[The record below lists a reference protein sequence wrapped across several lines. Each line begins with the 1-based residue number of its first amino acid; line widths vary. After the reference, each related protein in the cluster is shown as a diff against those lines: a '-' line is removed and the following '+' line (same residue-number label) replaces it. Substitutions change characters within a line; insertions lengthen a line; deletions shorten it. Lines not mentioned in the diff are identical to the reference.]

1 MTENHIMGAAGD
13 EKIVACQDR
22 RIMDQGTDIRV
33 NTRLK
38 GQAGLPPPP
47 DDAMMALLQDTHE
60 TGRHLTGSTRRRG
73 TAQTVNGIIPLRTYP
88 VWYCRKPFPRRGQ
101 TTLND

>member
-1 MTENHIMGAAGD
+1 MTARLLPLDGGGICGAATTPFWSQVAPGSEWGGLQRMTENHIMGAAGD

-38 GQAGLPPPP
+38 GQAGLPPCQMTP
-47 DDAMMALLQDTHE
+47 
-60 TGRHLTGSTRRRG
+60 
-73 TAQTVNGIIPLRTYP
+73 
-88 VWYCRKPFPRRGQ
+88 
-101 TTLND
+101 